1 MLGYEAGEW
10 AGIVD
15 GVEDILIAMGIGQR
29 QQHDFMSIVMQFL
42 ERGHDI
48 VDFGFRD
55 KAVAVEHRIMR

>member
-55 KAVAVEHRIMR
+55 KAVAMEHRIMR

>member
-48 VDFGFRD
+48 VVSVPG
-55 KAVAVEHRIMR
+55 